1 MRDLLK
7 VGWLLSARKWLI
19 FWMIGSGSSP
29 IVEGGELEALL
40 NFIISSHLS
49 NKFDETK
56 LKHND
61 FINNI

>member
-1 MRDLLK
+1 M
-7 VGWLLSARKWLI
+7 
-19 FWMIGSGSSP
+19 
-29 IVEGGELEALL
+29 VEGGELEALL